1 MDNKIT
7 KNDIDAFE
15 KGTLTLEAMTPEKR
29 GQLERIIAGEDV
41 EVEGIE
47 TEAQPG
53 SANQNPPAE
62 DKPDS
67 GSVPGDKYREK
78 ANEANTYKQRFEAE
92 KTRLEKLTSELESL
106 RANATPA
113 NSGNLGA
120 GASELLERINRLESM
135 VSEGNKKAIEK
146 QESLIGELKLKMAFA
161 EVDSLGEEYKELN
174 LGTTFEKANK
184 DYADFV
190 AKLGGDLANVDKYL
204 ADSAY
209 RASVEAQGI
218 KIPKNFDKLQT
229 VLDVY
234 NNRDKY
240 PSMEEAY
247 LGHLVRN
254 KKLKERFS
262 SAYSKGVSDAVDRI
276 ADNKNDS
283 TLLAP
288 SGSGGSSAAMTEEQ
302 MSTWLANNPFPR
314 STEEKAVM
322 NQIQSYLEAKS
333 R

>member
-7 KNDIDAFE
+7 KNDIEAFE
-15 KGTLTLEAMTPEKR
+15 KGTLTLDAMTPEKR

-47 TEAQPG
+47 TEPKAD
-53 SANQNPPAE
+53 SASQTPPAE
-62 DKPDS
+62 IKPDS
-67 GSVPGDKYREK
+67 GSVPGETYRKK
-78 ANEANTYKQRFEAE
+78 ADEANTYKQRFEAE
-92 KTRLEKLTSELESL
+92 KTRLEKLTAELEEL
-106 RANATPA
+106 RTNSKVTPA
-113 NSGNLGA
+113 GVGA

-146 QESLIGELKLKMAFA
+146 QEALIGELKLKMAFA
-161 EVDSLGEEYKELN
+161 EVDSLGEEYQELN
-174 LGTTFEKANK
+174 LGTSFEKANK

-204 ADSAY
+204 SDSAY

-283 TLLAP
+283 TILAP
-288 SGSGGSSAAMTEEQ
+288 SGSGGSSATMTEDQ
-302 MSTWLANNPFPR
+302 MNAWLTKNPYPR
-314 STEEKAVM
+314 TAEDRAVM
-322 NQIQSYLEAKS
+322 AQIQSYLEAKS